1 MNGEEKRGF
10 PLALLAGLVVV
21 LAALGALYYLT
32 QRPADPSRAPA
43 PLAMG
48 DAEQAY
54 VSKLRFENLEMHRAA
69 NFLGQE
75 VTYMFGNIIND
86 GDRSVREVEVAFV
99 FRNLENEVVLRDTQ
113 TLFGPRAQPLTP
125 GASREIQVGW
135 EVMPASWNQ
144 HVPEMRITGLLLD

>member
-10 PLALLAGLVVV
+10 PLALLAGAVVV
-21 LAALGALYYLT
+21 LVALGALYFLA
-32 QRPADPSRAPA
+32 QRPADPSRASA

-48 DAEQAY
+48 EAEQAY
-54 VSKLRFENLEMHRAA
+54 VAKLRFENLEMHRAA

-75 VTYMFGNIIND
+75 VTYLFGNIIND
-86 GDRSVREVEVAFV
+86 GDRPVREVEVAFV

-113 TLFGPRAQPLTP
+113 TLFGPRAQPLAP
-125 GASREIQVGW
+125 GGSREIQVGW

>member
-10 PLALLAGLVVV
+10 PLAMLAGVVV
-21 LAALGALYYLT
+21 VIAALAVIYFLA
-32 QRPADPSRAPA
+32 QRPGGAIRGTG
-43 PLAMG
+43 PLPMG
-48 DAEQAY
+48 EVEQAY
-54 VSKLRFENLEMHRAA
+54 APKIRFENLEMHRAA

-75 VTYMFGNIIND
+75 VTYLFGNIINE
-86 GDRSVREVEVAFV
+86 GDRPVREVEISFV
-99 FRNLENEVVLRDTQ
+99 FRNLDNEVVLRDTQ
-113 TLFGPRAQPLTP
+113 TLFGPRAAPLPP